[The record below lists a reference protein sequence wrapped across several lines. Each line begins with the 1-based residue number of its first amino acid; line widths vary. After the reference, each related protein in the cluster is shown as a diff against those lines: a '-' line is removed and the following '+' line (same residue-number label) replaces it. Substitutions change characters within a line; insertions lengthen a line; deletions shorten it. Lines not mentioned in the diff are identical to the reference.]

1 MKIDIILDEALERA
15 TPPQLDFYQ
24 HTEYWLKIP
33 LTKRSA
39 QREMDYGGG
48 YKHYLS
54 PTTHRNLERKFLSST
69 NEQGAAVSAENEAPY
84 YDIELEREVA
94 ENILD
99 WWISKKSYKQW
110 YSEKYLQQKLD
121 LDIEEE

>member
-39 QREMDYGGG
+39 QREMDYGGTN
-48 YKHYLS
+48 
-54 PTTHRNLERKFLSST
+54 TTSVRPLTGIWSGNF
-69 NEQGAAVSAENEAPY
+69 
-84 YDIELEREVA
+84 
-94 ENILD
+94 
-99 WWISKKSYKQW
+99 
-110 YSEKYLQQKLD
+110 
-121 LDIEEE
+121 